1 MGWNGSTKKGG
12 GRPWNTAFRGR
23 VVFFFLYAQS
33 GSTLVSILRPT
44 LSSKKSP
51 VSIKVMWLFCNQLK
65 QVRYLHWTVKLFR
78 LFILLR
84 RLLLRVSPTNPS
96 IPPFQV
102 PFPSKP
108 SKPSIHPNHP
118 MGWGY
123 GGWDGGKRGGDTRN
137 AANPIPS
144 NPHPS
149 KCHCPSMM
157 GEMGMMMEMGWM
169 GIREGGGAHGMGM
182 G

>member
-1 MGWNGSTKKGG
+1 MEWVYEER

-102 PFPSKP
+102 PFPSNP
-108 SKPSIHPNHP
+108 SNPSIHPNHP

-123 GGWDGGKRGGDTRN
+123 GGVGMGGGKRGIRGMR
-137 AANPIPS
+137 PIPYHRI
-144 NPHPS
+144 PIHPS
-149 KCHCPSMM
+149 A
-157 GEMGMMMEMGWM
+157 
-169 GIREGGGAHGMGM
+169 IAHP
-182 G
+182 